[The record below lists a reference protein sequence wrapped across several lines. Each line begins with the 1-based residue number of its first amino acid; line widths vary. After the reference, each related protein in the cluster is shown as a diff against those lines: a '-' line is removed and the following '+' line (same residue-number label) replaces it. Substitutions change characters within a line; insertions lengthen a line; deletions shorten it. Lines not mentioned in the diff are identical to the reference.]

1 MSGAPRHCHGGT
13 HTLPTPES
21 GRRQLAEWKRL
32 GKPCQRGPEVASS
45 KVCSPKSREIRAPE
59 KNKTRFKVKGFS
71 FTLNPNVQTSTP
83 IPTHTHV
90 AHMCVAH
97 MYADY
102 LLITK
107 NWPEQLFQ
115 GEEPECQGRRFSI
128 CGVCALLANSS
139 VIQEWWQ
146 TSTILAFSIRE
157 WRIMN
162 LRPQKGQNQI
172 KKKGAVLWE

>member
-1 MSGAPRHCHGGT
+1 MEKAGQAVSKGT
-13 HTLPTPES
+13 
-21 GRRQLAEWKRL
+21 
-32 GKPCQRGPEVASS
+32 RGSSS

-107 NWPEQLFQ
+107 N
-115 GEEPECQGRRFSI
+115 
-128 CGVCALLANSS
+128 
-139 VIQEWWQ
+139 
-146 TSTILAFSIRE
+146 
-157 WRIMN
+157 
-162 LRPQKGQNQI
+162 
-172 KKKGAVLWE
+172 